1 MCIYVSGVLVSWI
14 ELLGVHH
21 NTPSGPLF
29 SLNPHP
35 MVLSS
40 SQSPIVVA
48 SDIDL
53 QGGSTQQTMQW

>member
-1 MCIYVSGVLVSWI
+1 MCIYVSGVSVSG
-14 ELLGVHH
+14 LGVHH

-29 SLNPHP
+29 SLNPHA

-53 QGGSTQQTMQW
+53 QGGSTR